1 MDSLPIATTDQ
12 PDWAAVRARYPA
24 LTHGA
29 YLNLGSRGVISRAAH
44 AAAIA
49 MLDADRDM
57 RPGVKIGETLPAE
70 TRARFAQL
78 IGAGEDEVAL
88 TRNVSE
94 GLNAVAGAIDWRPGD
109 NVVLCEDLEHANNI
123 YLWLALQRRGV
134 ILKNVPPRE
143 HAIDAGAMAA
153 AIDGRT
159 RLVTASAVTFTP
171 GYRTDLRMI
180 GAASRQAGALFL
192 VDGVQACGVLPID
205 VEAECIDALATSTSK
220 GLLGLRGFG
229 FLHVSRR
236 WSERLVPA
244 AVARNGME
252 TGGKHYS
259 EFEGA
264 NFTLRGDARR
274 FEVGNY
280 NYVGMAAAH
289 ASLGE
294 LLTLGID
301 RIAAHACGLARSLAI
316 GFEKQGWTICRP
328 PQGAATHIVCIGA
341 RGPGGAESTGDARLD
356 ALAAALMK
364 AGVTLSIRRRLL
376 RFGFHAYNDETDVA
390 TVLDIAARLAPSRG

>member
-1 MDSLPIATTDQ
+1 MDSIATAELRQ

-24 LTHGA
+24 LAHGA
-29 YLNLGSRGVISRAAH
+29 YLNLGSRGVISQAAH
-44 AAAIA
+44 AAAAA

-57 RPGVKIGETLPAE
+57 RPGAKGTDTLLAA
-70 TRARFAQL
+70 TRARFARL
-78 IGAGEDEVAL
+78 IGAGDDEIAL

-94 GLNAVAGAIDWRPGD
+94 GLNAVAGAIDWRQGD
-109 NVVLCEDLEHANNI
+109 NIVLCEELEHANNI
-123 YLWLALQRRGV
+123 YLWLALARRGV
-134 ILKNVPPRE
+134 TLKSVPPRAG
-143 HAIDAGAMAA
+143 AIDAAAMAA
-153 AIDGRT
+153 AIDART

-171 GYRTDLRMI
+171 GYRTDLGLI
-180 GAASRQAGALFL
+180 GAAARAAGALFL
-192 VDGVQACGVLPID
+192 VDGVQACGVLPLD

-264 NFTLRGDARR
+264 SFALRRDARR

-289 ASLGE
+289 AALGE
-294 LLTLGID
+294 ILALGIEQ
-301 RIAAHACGLARSLAI
+301 IAARACGLARSLTI
-316 GFEKQGWTICRP
+316 GFEKQGWPVCRP
-328 PQGAATHIVCIGA
+328 PADAATHIVCLGT

-356 ALAAALMK
+356 ALAAALVK

-376 RFGFHAYNDETDVA
+376 RFGFHAYSDETDVA
-390 TVLDIAARLAPSRG
+390 TVLDIAARLAPR

>member
-1 MDSLPIATTDQ
+1 MDSIATAELRQ
-12 PDWAAVRARYPA
+12 PAWAEVRARYPA
-24 LTHGA
+24 LAHGA
-29 YLNLGSRGVISRAAH
+29 YLNLGSRGVISQASH
-44 AAAIA
+44 AAAAA

-57 RPGVKIGETLPAE
+57 RPGAKGTDTLLAE

-78 IGAGEDEVAL
+78 IGAGDDEIAL

-94 GLNAVAGAIDWRPGD
+94 GLNAVAGAIDWRQGD
-109 NVVLCEDLEHANNI
+109 SIVLCEELEHANNI
-123 YLWLALQRRGV
+123 YLWLALARRGV
-134 ILKNVPPRE
+134 TLISVPPRDG
-143 HAIDAGAMAA
+143 AIDVAAMAA
-153 AIDGRT
+153 AIDART

-171 GYRTDLRMI
+171 GYRTDLRRI
-180 GAASRQAGALFL
+180 GAAARQAGALFL
-192 VDGVQACGVLPID
+192 VDGVQACGVLPLD

-264 NFTLRGDARR
+264 GFTLRRDARR

-289 ASLGE
+289 AALGE
-294 LLTLGID
+294 ILELGIES
-301 RIAAHACGLARSLAI
+301 IATRACGLARSLAI
-316 GFEKQGWTICRP
+316 GFEKQGWKVCRP
-328 PQGAATHIVCIGA
+328 PPDAATHIVCLGA

-356 ALAAALMK
+356 VLASALAK

-390 TVLDIAARLAPSRG
+390 TVLDIANRLAPSR